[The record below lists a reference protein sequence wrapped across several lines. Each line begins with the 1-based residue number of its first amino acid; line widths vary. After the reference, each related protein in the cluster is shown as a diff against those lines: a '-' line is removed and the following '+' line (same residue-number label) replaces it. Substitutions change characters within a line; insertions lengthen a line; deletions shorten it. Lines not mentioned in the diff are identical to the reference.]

1 MWVREIRVVNG
12 RLIPRRLLERGMMH
26 SMRTPRR
33 LKKSR
38 VGH

>member
-1 MWVREIRVVNG
+1 MWLREIRVVNG
-12 RLIPRRLLERGMMH
+12 RLIRRRLVERGMMH